1 MPSSFTQ
8 LVRVEAQLLR
18 LRLLAALRLARRPK
32 PPITHLDPQ
41 GCLMIPPIEFDP
53 AHPEL
58 GPAVDVLARTAWG
71 ENRGGGQD
79 GMQSVINAVMNRVAH
94 PGWWGN
100 SALSVCLMR
109 EQFSCWLP
117 SDTNRAQLLAV
128 TTDDPQYLVALGLA
142 KKALSAE
149 GLDAPDR
156 GS

>member
-1 MPSSFTQ
+1 
-8 LVRVEAQLLR
+8 
-18 LRLLAALRLARRPK
+18 
-32 PPITHLDPQ
+32 
-41 GCLMIPPIEFDP
+41 MISPIEFDP

-71 ENRGGGQD
+71 ENRGGGQA
-79 GMQSVINAVMNRVAH
+79 GMQSVINAIMNRVAH

-117 SDTNRAQLLAV
+117 SDPNRAQLLTV

-149 GLDAPDR
+149 GLDDLTEGADSYYAVSMPSAPSWVAGR
-156 GS
+156 PLLGVAPAKFTVEIAGQRFYVTR